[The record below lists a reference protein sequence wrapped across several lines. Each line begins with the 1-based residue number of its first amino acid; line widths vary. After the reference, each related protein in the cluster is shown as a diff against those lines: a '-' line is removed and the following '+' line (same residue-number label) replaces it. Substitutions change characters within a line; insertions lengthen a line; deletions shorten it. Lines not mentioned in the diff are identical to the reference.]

1 MVYAIKLFL
10 FALVVTAVG
19 IGGVDLAYDLMETKE
34 QTNGC
39 SGAS

>member
-19 IGGVDLAYDLMETKE
+19 IGGVDLAYDLMEKE
-34 QTNGC
+34 QVNGC

>member
-1 MVYAIKLFL
+1 MAYAIKLFL

-19 IGGVDLAYDLMETKE
+19 IGGVDLAYDLME
-34 QTNGC
+34 QSNGC